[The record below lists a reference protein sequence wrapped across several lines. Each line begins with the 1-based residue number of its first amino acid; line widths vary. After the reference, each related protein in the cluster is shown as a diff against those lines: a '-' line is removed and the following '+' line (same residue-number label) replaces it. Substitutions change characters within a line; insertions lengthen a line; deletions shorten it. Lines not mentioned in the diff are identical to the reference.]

1 MEIYKILNNNVIV
14 SKNEHD
20 KEIIAMGKGIAFK
33 KKVGEHIEDELIDK
47 VYTLSDEVS
56 SKFQEL
62 AAEIP
67 VEHMK
72 ISDDIIKYVK
82 LKLGKKL
89 NDSIYLSLCDH
100 ISTAI
105 LRHEEGVDVKNVLLW
120 DIKKFYKDE
129 FEIGKHGLEMIK
141 EKLNVQ
147 LNEDEAGFIA
157 LHIVNAEMDEKLE
170 TIYEVT
176 KVMQESMFRS
186 DRRVIQAAGNGINR
200 SRFTVYILQHNT
212 LKAVHEAFFTEFH
225 RSGMVAQSLAS
236 SQWLDSCDVH
246 GIIQE
251 GNEHADGV
259 AASAHAGAHL
269 IREHACHLQ
278 ELVPCLI
285 SHDGLEI
292 TYHQRKWMGA

>member
-14 SKNEHD
+14 RKNEHD

-176 KVMQESMFRS
+176 KVMQEILNIVKYFFHIDFDEDSVYFYRFITHLKFFAHRLITKSSYQDEQSDDLLELIKIKYKNAYACCLKIKQFLKTNYAYDLSQEETLYLTIHIARVVYKNERS
-186 DRRVIQAAGNGINR
+186 
-200 SRFTVYILQHNT
+200 
-212 LKAVHEAFFTEFH
+212 
-225 RSGMVAQSLAS
+225 
-236 SQWLDSCDVH
+236 
-246 GIIQE
+246 
-251 GNEHADGV
+251 
-259 AASAHAGAHL
+259 
-269 IREHACHLQ
+269 
-278 ELVPCLI
+278 
-285 SHDGLEI
+285 
-292 TYHQRKWMGA
+292 

>member
-170 TIYEVT
+170 AIYEVT
-176 KVMQESMFRS
+176 KVMQEILNIVKYFFHIDFDEDSVYFYRFITHLKFFAHRLITKSSYQDEQSDDLLELIKIKYKNAYACCLKIKQFLKTNYAYDLSQEETLYLTIHIARVVYKNERS
-186 DRRVIQAAGNGINR
+186 
-200 SRFTVYILQHNT
+200 
-212 LKAVHEAFFTEFH
+212 
-225 RSGMVAQSLAS
+225 
-236 SQWLDSCDVH
+236 
-246 GIIQE
+246 
-251 GNEHADGV
+251 
-259 AASAHAGAHL
+259 
-269 IREHACHLQ
+269 
-278 ELVPCLI
+278 
-285 SHDGLEI
+285 
-292 TYHQRKWMGA
+292 

>member
-176 KVMQESMFRS
+176 KVMQEILNIVKYFFHIDFDEDSVYFYRFITHLKFFAHRLITKSSYQDEQS
-186 DRRVIQAAGNGINR
+186 DDLLELIKIKYKNAYACCLKIKQFLKTNYAYDLSQEETLYLTIHIARV
-200 SRFTVYILQHNT
+200 VY
-212 LKAVHEAFFTEFH
+212 K
-225 RSGMVAQSLAS
+225 
-236 SQWLDSCDVH
+236 
-246 GIIQE
+246 
-251 GNEHADGV
+251 NER
-259 AASAHAGAHL
+259 L
-269 IREHACHLQ
+269 
-278 ELVPCLI
+278 
-285 SHDGLEI
+285 
-292 TYHQRKWMGA
+292 

>member
-176 KVMQESMFRS
+176 KVMQEILNIVKYFFHIDFDEDSVYFYRFITHLKFFAHRLITKSSYQDEQS
-186 DRRVIQAAGNGINR
+186 DD
-200 SRFTVYILQHNT
+200 L
-212 LKAVHEAFFTEFH
+212 
-225 RSGMVAQSLAS
+225 
-236 SQWLDSCDVH
+236 LD
-246 GIIQE
+246 
-251 GNEHADGV
+251 
-259 AASAHAGAHL
+259 L
-269 IREHACHLQ
+269 IKIKYKNA
-278 ELVPCLI
+278 
-285 SHDGLEI
+285 
-292 TYHQRKWMGA
+292 YA

>member
-120 DIKKFYKDE
+120 NIKKFYKDE

-176 KVMQESMFRS
+176 KVMQEILNIVKYFFHIDFDEDSVYFYRFITHLKFFAHRLITKSSYQDEQSDDLLDLIKIKYKNAYACCLKIKQFLKTNYAYDLSQEETLYLTIHIARVVYKNERS
-186 DRRVIQAAGNGINR
+186 
-200 SRFTVYILQHNT
+200 
-212 LKAVHEAFFTEFH
+212 
-225 RSGMVAQSLAS
+225 
-236 SQWLDSCDVH
+236 
-246 GIIQE
+246 
-251 GNEHADGV
+251 
-259 AASAHAGAHL
+259 
-269 IREHACHLQ
+269 
-278 ELVPCLI
+278 
-285 SHDGLEI
+285 
-292 TYHQRKWMGA
+292 

>member
-176 KVMQESMFRS
+176 KVMQEILNIVKYFFHIDFDEDSVYFYRFITHLKFFAHRLITKSSYQDEQS
-186 DRRVIQAAGNGINR
+186 DD
-200 SRFTVYILQHNT
+200 L
-212 LKAVHEAFFTEFH
+212 
-225 RSGMVAQSLAS
+225 
-236 SQWLDSCDVH
+236 
-246 GIIQE
+246 
-251 GNEHADGV
+251 
-259 AASAHAGAHL
+259 
-269 IREHACHLQ
+269 
-278 ELVPCLI
+278 
-285 SHDGLEI
+285 LEI
-292 TYHQRKWMGA
+292 IKIKYKNAYACCLKIKQFLKTNYAYDLSQEETLYLTIHIARVVYKNERS

>member
-176 KVMQESMFRS
+176 KVMQETLNIVKYFFHIDFDEDSVYFYRFITHLKFFAHRLITKSSYQDEQSDDLLELIKIKYKNAYACCLKIKQFLKTNYAYDLSQEETLYLTIHIARVVYKNERS
-186 DRRVIQAAGNGINR
+186 
-200 SRFTVYILQHNT
+200 
-212 LKAVHEAFFTEFH
+212 
-225 RSGMVAQSLAS
+225 
-236 SQWLDSCDVH
+236 
-246 GIIQE
+246 
-251 GNEHADGV
+251 
-259 AASAHAGAHL
+259 
-269 IREHACHLQ
+269 
-278 ELVPCLI
+278 
-285 SHDGLEI
+285 
-292 TYHQRKWMGA
+292 

>member
-100 ISTAI
+100 ISTTI

-176 KVMQESMFRS
+176 KVMQEILNIVKYFFHIDFDEDSVYFYRFITHLKFFAHRLITKSSYQDEQSDDLLDLIKIKYKNAYACCLKIKQFLKTNYAYDLSQEETLYLTIHIARVVYKNERS
-186 DRRVIQAAGNGINR
+186 
-200 SRFTVYILQHNT
+200 
-212 LKAVHEAFFTEFH
+212 
-225 RSGMVAQSLAS
+225 
-236 SQWLDSCDVH
+236 
-246 GIIQE
+246 
-251 GNEHADGV
+251 
-259 AASAHAGAHL
+259 
-269 IREHACHLQ
+269 
-278 ELVPCLI
+278 
-285 SHDGLEI
+285 
-292 TYHQRKWMGA
+292 

>member
-176 KVMQESMFRS
+176 KVMQEILNIVKYFFHIDFDEDSVYFYRFITHLKFFAHRLITKSSYQDEQS
-186 DRRVIQAAGNGINR
+186 DD
-200 SRFTVYILQHNT
+200 L
-212 LKAVHEAFFTEFH
+212 
-225 RSGMVAQSLAS
+225 
-236 SQWLDSCDVH
+236 LD
-246 GIIQE
+246 
-251 GNEHADGV
+251 
-259 AASAHAGAHL
+259 L
-269 IREHACHLQ
+269 IRIKYKNAYACCLKIKQFLKTNYAYDLSQ
-278 ELVPCLI
+278 EETLYLTIHIARVVYKNER
-285 SHDGLEI
+285 S
-292 TYHQRKWMGA
+292 

>member
-147 LNEDEAGFIA
+147 LNEDEASFIA

-176 KVMQESMFRS
+176 KVMQEILNIVKYFFHIDFDEDSVYFYRFITHLKFFAHRLITKSSYQDEQSDDLLDLIKIKYKNAYACCLKIKQFLKTNYAYDLSQEETLYLTIHIARVVYKNERS
-186 DRRVIQAAGNGINR
+186 
-200 SRFTVYILQHNT
+200 
-212 LKAVHEAFFTEFH
+212 
-225 RSGMVAQSLAS
+225 
-236 SQWLDSCDVH
+236 
-246 GIIQE
+246 
-251 GNEHADGV
+251 
-259 AASAHAGAHL
+259 
-269 IREHACHLQ
+269 
-278 ELVPCLI
+278 
-285 SHDGLEI
+285 
-292 TYHQRKWMGA
+292 

>member
-176 KVMQESMFRS
+176 KVMQEILNIVKYFFHIDFDEDSVYFYHFITHLKFFAHRLITKSSYQDEQSDDLLDLIKIKYKNAYACCLKIKQFLKTNYAYDLSQEETLYLTIHIARVVYKNERS
-186 DRRVIQAAGNGINR
+186 
-200 SRFTVYILQHNT
+200 
-212 LKAVHEAFFTEFH
+212 
-225 RSGMVAQSLAS
+225 
-236 SQWLDSCDVH
+236 
-246 GIIQE
+246 
-251 GNEHADGV
+251 
-259 AASAHAGAHL
+259 
-269 IREHACHLQ
+269 
-278 ELVPCLI
+278 
-285 SHDGLEI
+285 
-292 TYHQRKWMGA
+292 

>member
-14 SKNEHD
+14 SKNEYD

-176 KVMQESMFRS
+176 KVMQEILNIVKYFFHIDFDEDSVYFYRFITHLKFFAHRLITKSSYQDEQSDDLLDLIKIKYKNAYACCLKIKQFLKTNYAYDLSQEETLYLTIHIARVVYKNERS
-186 DRRVIQAAGNGINR
+186 
-200 SRFTVYILQHNT
+200 
-212 LKAVHEAFFTEFH
+212 
-225 RSGMVAQSLAS
+225 
-236 SQWLDSCDVH
+236 
-246 GIIQE
+246 
-251 GNEHADGV
+251 
-259 AASAHAGAHL
+259 
-269 IREHACHLQ
+269 
-278 ELVPCLI
+278 
-285 SHDGLEI
+285 
-292 TYHQRKWMGA
+292 

>member
-176 KVMQESMFRS
+176 KVMQEILNIVKYFFHIDFDEDSVYFYRFITHLKFFAHRLITKSSYQDEQSDDLLDLIKIKYKNAYAYCLKIKQFLKTNYAYDLSQEETLYLTIHIARVVYKNERS
-186 DRRVIQAAGNGINR
+186 
-200 SRFTVYILQHNT
+200 
-212 LKAVHEAFFTEFH
+212 
-225 RSGMVAQSLAS
+225 
-236 SQWLDSCDVH
+236 
-246 GIIQE
+246 
-251 GNEHADGV
+251 
-259 AASAHAGAHL
+259 
-269 IREHACHLQ
+269 
-278 ELVPCLI
+278 
-285 SHDGLEI
+285 
-292 TYHQRKWMGA
+292 

>member
-1 MEIYKILNNNVIV
+1 MSLLAKMSMIKKSLPWG
-14 SKNEHD
+14 
-20 KEIIAMGKGIAFK
+20 KELHLR

-176 KVMQESMFRS
+176 KVMQEILNIVKYFFHIDFDEDSVYFYRFITHLKFFAHRLITKSSYQDEQSDDLLDLIKIKYKNAYAYCLKIKQFLKTNYAYDLSQEETLYLTIHIARVVYKNERS
-186 DRRVIQAAGNGINR
+186 
-200 SRFTVYILQHNT
+200 
-212 LKAVHEAFFTEFH
+212 
-225 RSGMVAQSLAS
+225 
-236 SQWLDSCDVH
+236 
-246 GIIQE
+246 
-251 GNEHADGV
+251 
-259 AASAHAGAHL
+259 
-269 IREHACHLQ
+269 
-278 ELVPCLI
+278 
-285 SHDGLEI
+285 
-292 TYHQRKWMGA
+292 

>member
-1 MEIYKILNNNVIV
+1 MKRNVEKYDYQVLNDAKNILMEI
-14 SKNEHD
+14 D
-20 KEIIAMGKGIAFK
+20 MPKELYNPRCVMIFCACAQMIDGKSWR
-33 KKVGEHIEDELIDK
+33 HISEEYMS
-47 VYTLSDEVS
+47 V
-56 SKFQEL
+56 
-62 AAEIP
+62 
-67 VEHMK
+67 H
-72 ISDDIIKYVK
+72 DIIKYVK

-176 KVMQESMFRS
+176 KVMQEILNIVKYFFHIDFDEDSVYFYRFITHLKFFAA
-186 DRRVIQAAGNGINR
+186 RVFDHMEYKDTMQEIYKVMVEQNENAFSGVKKIAE
-200 SRFTVYILQHNT
+200 YIKKQYNYKLTIDEQLYLLIHI
-212 LKAVHEAFFTEFH
+212 K
-225 RSGMVAQSLAS
+225 RI
-236 SQWLDSCDVH
+236 LDE
-246 GIIQE
+246 Q
-251 GNEHADGV
+251 
-259 AASAHAGAHL
+259 
-269 IREHACHLQ
+269 
-278 ELVPCLI
+278 
-285 SHDGLEI
+285 
-292 TYHQRKWMGA
+292 TK

>member
-33 KKVGEHIEDELIDK
+33 KKEGEHIEDELIDK

-176 KVMQESMFRS
+176 KVMQEILNIVKYFFHIDFDEDSVYFYRFITHLKFFAHRLITKSSYQDEQSDDLLELIKIKYKNAYACCLKIKQFLKTNYAYDLSQEETLYLTIHIARVVYKNERS
-186 DRRVIQAAGNGINR
+186 
-200 SRFTVYILQHNT
+200 
-212 LKAVHEAFFTEFH
+212 
-225 RSGMVAQSLAS
+225 
-236 SQWLDSCDVH
+236 
-246 GIIQE
+246 
-251 GNEHADGV
+251 
-259 AASAHAGAHL
+259 
-269 IREHACHLQ
+269 
-278 ELVPCLI
+278 
-285 SHDGLEI
+285 
-292 TYHQRKWMGA
+292 

>member
-176 KVMQESMFRS
+176 KVMQEILNIVKYFFHIDFDEDSVYFYRFITDLKFFAHRLITKSSYQDEQSDDLLELIKIKYKNAYACCLKIKQFLKTNYAYDLSQEETLYLTIHIARVVYKNERS
-186 DRRVIQAAGNGINR
+186 
-200 SRFTVYILQHNT
+200 
-212 LKAVHEAFFTEFH
+212 
-225 RSGMVAQSLAS
+225 
-236 SQWLDSCDVH
+236 
-246 GIIQE
+246 
-251 GNEHADGV
+251 
-259 AASAHAGAHL
+259 
-269 IREHACHLQ
+269 
-278 ELVPCLI
+278 
-285 SHDGLEI
+285 
-292 TYHQRKWMGA
+292 

>member
-176 KVMQESMFRS
+176 KVMQEILNIVKYFFHIDFDEDSVYFYRFITHLKFFAHRLITKSSYQDEQSDDLLDLNKIKYKNAYACCLKIKQFLKTNYAYDLSQEETLYLTIHIARVVYKNERS
-186 DRRVIQAAGNGINR
+186 
-200 SRFTVYILQHNT
+200 
-212 LKAVHEAFFTEFH
+212 
-225 RSGMVAQSLAS
+225 
-236 SQWLDSCDVH
+236 
-246 GIIQE
+246 
-251 GNEHADGV
+251 
-259 AASAHAGAHL
+259 
-269 IREHACHLQ
+269 
-278 ELVPCLI
+278 
-285 SHDGLEI
+285 
-292 TYHQRKWMGA
+292 

>member
-176 KVMQESMFRS
+176 KVMQEILNIVKYFFHIDFDEDSVYFYRFITHLKFFAHRLITKSSYQDEQSDDLLELIKIKYKNAYACCLKIKQFLKTNYVYDLSQEETLYLTIHIARVVYKNERS
-186 DRRVIQAAGNGINR
+186 
-200 SRFTVYILQHNT
+200 
-212 LKAVHEAFFTEFH
+212 
-225 RSGMVAQSLAS
+225 
-236 SQWLDSCDVH
+236 
-246 GIIQE
+246 
-251 GNEHADGV
+251 
-259 AASAHAGAHL
+259 
-269 IREHACHLQ
+269 
-278 ELVPCLI
+278 
-285 SHDGLEI
+285 
-292 TYHQRKWMGA
+292 

>member
-176 KVMQESMFRS
+176 KVMQEILNIVKYFFHIDFDEDSVYFY
-186 DRRVIQAAGNGINR
+186 
-200 SRFTVYILQHNT
+200 RFITH
-212 LKAVHEAFFTEFH
+212 LKFF
-225 RSGMVAQSLAS
+225 
-236 SQWLDSCDVH
+236 
-246 GIIQE
+246 
-251 GNEHADGV
+251 
-259 AASAHAGAHL
+259 AHHL
-269 IREHACHLQ
+269 ITKSSYQDEQSDDLLDLIKIKYKNAYACCLKIKQFLKTNYAYDLSQ
-278 ELVPCLI
+278 EETLYLTIHIARVVYKNER
-285 SHDGLEI
+285 S
-292 TYHQRKWMGA
+292 

>member
-105 LRHEEGVDVKNVLLW
+105 LRHEEGVDVKNVLSW

-176 KVMQESMFRS
+176 KVMQEILNIVKYFFHIDFDEDSVYFYRFITHLKFFAHRLITKSSYQDEQSDDLLDLIKIKYKNAYAYCLKIKQFLKTNYAYDLSQEETLYLTIHIARVVYKNERS
-186 DRRVIQAAGNGINR
+186 
-200 SRFTVYILQHNT
+200 
-212 LKAVHEAFFTEFH
+212 
-225 RSGMVAQSLAS
+225 
-236 SQWLDSCDVH
+236 
-246 GIIQE
+246 
-251 GNEHADGV
+251 
-259 AASAHAGAHL
+259 
-269 IREHACHLQ
+269 
-278 ELVPCLI
+278 
-285 SHDGLEI
+285 
-292 TYHQRKWMGA
+292 

>member
-33 KKVGEHIEDELIDK
+33 KKVGEHIEYELIDK

-176 KVMQESMFRS
+176 KVMQEILNIVKYFFHIDFDEDSVYFYRFITHLKFFAHRLITKSSYQDEQSDDLLDLIKIKYKNAYACCLKIKQFLKTNYAYDLSQEETLYLTIHIARVVYKNERS
-186 DRRVIQAAGNGINR
+186 
-200 SRFTVYILQHNT
+200 
-212 LKAVHEAFFTEFH
+212 
-225 RSGMVAQSLAS
+225 
-236 SQWLDSCDVH
+236 
-246 GIIQE
+246 
-251 GNEHADGV
+251 
-259 AASAHAGAHL
+259 
-269 IREHACHLQ
+269 
-278 ELVPCLI
+278 
-285 SHDGLEI
+285 
-292 TYHQRKWMGA
+292 

>member
-20 KEIIAMGKGIAFK
+20 KEIIAMGKGIASK

-176 KVMQESMFRS
+176 KVMQEILNIVKYFFHIDFDEDSVYFYRFITHLKFFAHRLITKSSYQDEQSDDLLDLIKIKYKNAYACCLKIKQFLKTNYAYDLSQEETLYLTIHIARVVYKNERS
-186 DRRVIQAAGNGINR
+186 
-200 SRFTVYILQHNT
+200 
-212 LKAVHEAFFTEFH
+212 
-225 RSGMVAQSLAS
+225 
-236 SQWLDSCDVH
+236 
-246 GIIQE
+246 
-251 GNEHADGV
+251 
-259 AASAHAGAHL
+259 
-269 IREHACHLQ
+269 
-278 ELVPCLI
+278 
-285 SHDGLEI
+285 
-292 TYHQRKWMGA
+292 

>member
-62 AAEIP
+62 AAEIS

-176 KVMQESMFRS
+176 KVMQEILNIVKYFFHIDFDEDSVYFYRFITHLKFFAHRLITKSSYQDEQSDDLLELIKIKYKNAYACCLKIKQFLKTNYAYDLSQEETLYLTIHIARVVYKNERS
-186 DRRVIQAAGNGINR
+186 
-200 SRFTVYILQHNT
+200 
-212 LKAVHEAFFTEFH
+212 
-225 RSGMVAQSLAS
+225 
-236 SQWLDSCDVH
+236 
-246 GIIQE
+246 
-251 GNEHADGV
+251 
-259 AASAHAGAHL
+259 
-269 IREHACHLQ
+269 
-278 ELVPCLI
+278 
-285 SHDGLEI
+285 
-292 TYHQRKWMGA
+292 

>member
-176 KVMQESMFRS
+176 KVVQEILNIVKYFFHIDFDEDSVYFYRFITHLKFFAHRLITKSSYQDEQSDDLLELIKIKYKNAYACCLKIKQFLKTNYAYDLSQEETLYLTIHIARVVYKNERS
-186 DRRVIQAAGNGINR
+186 
-200 SRFTVYILQHNT
+200 
-212 LKAVHEAFFTEFH
+212 
-225 RSGMVAQSLAS
+225 
-236 SQWLDSCDVH
+236 
-246 GIIQE
+246 
-251 GNEHADGV
+251 
-259 AASAHAGAHL
+259 
-269 IREHACHLQ
+269 
-278 ELVPCLI
+278 
-285 SHDGLEI
+285 
-292 TYHQRKWMGA
+292 

>member
-176 KVMQESMFRS
+176 KVMQEILNIVKYFFHIDFDEDSVYFYRFITHLKFFAHRLITKSSYQDEQSDDLLELIKIKYKNAYACCLKIKQFLKTNYAYDLSQEETLYLTIHIARVVYKNERS
-186 DRRVIQAAGNGINR
+186 
-200 SRFTVYILQHNT
+200 
-212 LKAVHEAFFTEFH
+212 
-225 RSGMVAQSLAS
+225 
-236 SQWLDSCDVH
+236 
-246 GIIQE
+246 
-251 GNEHADGV
+251 
-259 AASAHAGAHL
+259 
-269 IREHACHLQ
+269 
-278 ELVPCLI
+278 
-285 SHDGLEI
+285 
-292 TYHQRKWMGA
+292 

>member
-14 SKNEHD
+14 SKNKHD

-176 KVMQESMFRS
+176 KVMQEILNIVKYFFHIDFDEDSVYFYRFITHLKFFAHRLITKSSYQDEQSDDLLELIKIKYKNAYACCLKIKQFLKTNYAYDLSQEETLYLTIHIARVVYKNERS
-186 DRRVIQAAGNGINR
+186 
-200 SRFTVYILQHNT
+200 
-212 LKAVHEAFFTEFH
+212 
-225 RSGMVAQSLAS
+225 
-236 SQWLDSCDVH
+236 
-246 GIIQE
+246 
-251 GNEHADGV
+251 
-259 AASAHAGAHL
+259 
-269 IREHACHLQ
+269 
-278 ELVPCLI
+278 
-285 SHDGLEI
+285 
-292 TYHQRKWMGA
+292 

>member
-176 KVMQESMFRS
+176 KVMQEILNIVKYFFHIDFDEDSVYFYRFITHLKFFAHRLITKSSYQDEQSDDLLDLIKIKYKNAYACCLKIKQFLKSNYAYDLSQEETLYLTIHIARVVYKNERS
-186 DRRVIQAAGNGINR
+186 
-200 SRFTVYILQHNT
+200 
-212 LKAVHEAFFTEFH
+212 
-225 RSGMVAQSLAS
+225 
-236 SQWLDSCDVH
+236 
-246 GIIQE
+246 
-251 GNEHADGV
+251 
-259 AASAHAGAHL
+259 
-269 IREHACHLQ
+269 
-278 ELVPCLI
+278 
-285 SHDGLEI
+285 
-292 TYHQRKWMGA
+292 

>member
-47 VYTLSDEVS
+47 VYTFSDEVS

-176 KVMQESMFRS
+176 KVMQEILNIVKYFFHIDFDEDSVYFYRFITHLKFFAHRLITKSSYQDEQSDDLLDLIKIKYKNAYACCLKIKQFLKTNYAYDLSQEETLYLTIHIARVVYKNERS
-186 DRRVIQAAGNGINR
+186 
-200 SRFTVYILQHNT
+200 
-212 LKAVHEAFFTEFH
+212 
-225 RSGMVAQSLAS
+225 
-236 SQWLDSCDVH
+236 
-246 GIIQE
+246 
-251 GNEHADGV
+251 
-259 AASAHAGAHL
+259 
-269 IREHACHLQ
+269 
-278 ELVPCLI
+278 
-285 SHDGLEI
+285 
-292 TYHQRKWMGA
+292 

>member
-147 LNEDEAGFIA
+147 LNDDEAGFIA

-176 KVMQESMFRS
+176 KVMQEILNIVKYFFHIDFDEDSVYFYRFITHLKFFAHRLITKSSYQDEQSDDLLELIKIKYKNAYACCLKIKQFLKTNYAYDLSQEETLYLTIHIARVVYKNERS
-186 DRRVIQAAGNGINR
+186 
-200 SRFTVYILQHNT
+200 
-212 LKAVHEAFFTEFH
+212 
-225 RSGMVAQSLAS
+225 
-236 SQWLDSCDVH
+236 
-246 GIIQE
+246 
-251 GNEHADGV
+251 
-259 AASAHAGAHL
+259 
-269 IREHACHLQ
+269 
-278 ELVPCLI
+278 
-285 SHDGLEI
+285 
-292 TYHQRKWMGA
+292 

>member
-176 KVMQESMFRS
+176 KVMQEILNIVKYFFHIDFDEDSVYFYRFITHLKFFAHRLITKSSYQDEQSDDLLDLIKIKYKNAYACCLKIKQFLKTNYAYDLSQEQTLYLTIHIARVVYKNERS
-186 DRRVIQAAGNGINR
+186 
-200 SRFTVYILQHNT
+200 
-212 LKAVHEAFFTEFH
+212 
-225 RSGMVAQSLAS
+225 
-236 SQWLDSCDVH
+236 
-246 GIIQE
+246 
-251 GNEHADGV
+251 
-259 AASAHAGAHL
+259 
-269 IREHACHLQ
+269 
-278 ELVPCLI
+278 
-285 SHDGLEI
+285 
-292 TYHQRKWMGA
+292 

>member
-20 KEIIAMGKGIAFK
+20 KEIIAMRKGIAFK

-176 KVMQESMFRS
+176 KVMQEILNIVKYFFHIDFDEDSVYFYRFITHLKFFAHRLITKSSYQDEQSDDLLELIKIKYKNAYACCLKIKQFLKTNYAYDLSQEETLYLTIHIARVVYKNERS
-186 DRRVIQAAGNGINR
+186 
-200 SRFTVYILQHNT
+200 
-212 LKAVHEAFFTEFH
+212 
-225 RSGMVAQSLAS
+225 
-236 SQWLDSCDVH
+236 
-246 GIIQE
+246 
-251 GNEHADGV
+251 
-259 AASAHAGAHL
+259 
-269 IREHACHLQ
+269 
-278 ELVPCLI
+278 
-285 SHDGLEI
+285 
-292 TYHQRKWMGA
+292 

>member
-20 KEIIAMGKGIAFK
+20 KEIIAMGKEIAFK

-176 KVMQESMFRS
+176 KVMQEILNIVKYFFHIDFDEDSVYFYRFITHLKFFAHRLITKSSYQDEQSDDLLDLIKIKYKNAYACCLKIKQFLKTNYAYDLSQEETLYLTIHIARVVYKNERS
-186 DRRVIQAAGNGINR
+186 
-200 SRFTVYILQHNT
+200 
-212 LKAVHEAFFTEFH
+212 
-225 RSGMVAQSLAS
+225 
-236 SQWLDSCDVH
+236 
-246 GIIQE
+246 
-251 GNEHADGV
+251 
-259 AASAHAGAHL
+259 
-269 IREHACHLQ
+269 
-278 ELVPCLI
+278 
-285 SHDGLEI
+285 
-292 TYHQRKWMGA
+292 

>member
-72 ISDDIIKYVK
+72 ISDYIIKYVK

-176 KVMQESMFRS
+176 KVMQEILNIVKYFFHIDFDEDSVYFYRFITHLKFFAHRLITKSSYQDEQSDDLLELIKIKYKNAYACCLKIKQFLKTNYAYDLSQEETLYLTIHIARVVYKNERS
-186 DRRVIQAAGNGINR
+186 
-200 SRFTVYILQHNT
+200 
-212 LKAVHEAFFTEFH
+212 
-225 RSGMVAQSLAS
+225 
-236 SQWLDSCDVH
+236 
-246 GIIQE
+246 
-251 GNEHADGV
+251 
-259 AASAHAGAHL
+259 
-269 IREHACHLQ
+269 
-278 ELVPCLI
+278 
-285 SHDGLEI
+285 
-292 TYHQRKWMGA
+292 

>member
-20 KEIIAMGKGIAFK
+20 KEIIAMGKGIVFK

-176 KVMQESMFRS
+176 KVMQEILNIVKYFFHIDFDEDSVYFYRFITHLKFFAHRLITKSSYQDEQSDDLLDLIKIKYKNAYACCLKIKQFLKTNYAYDLSQEETLYLTIHIARVVYKNERS
-186 DRRVIQAAGNGINR
+186 
-200 SRFTVYILQHNT
+200 
-212 LKAVHEAFFTEFH
+212 
-225 RSGMVAQSLAS
+225 
-236 SQWLDSCDVH
+236 
-246 GIIQE
+246 
-251 GNEHADGV
+251 
-259 AASAHAGAHL
+259 
-269 IREHACHLQ
+269 
-278 ELVPCLI
+278 
-285 SHDGLEI
+285 
-292 TYHQRKWMGA
+292 

>member
-72 ISDDIIKYVK
+72 ISDDIIKYGK

-176 KVMQESMFRS
+176 KVMQEILNIVKYFFHIDFDEDSVYFYRFITHLKFFAHRLITKSSYQDEQSDDLLDLIKIKYKNAYACCLKIKQFLKTNYAYDLSQEETLYLTIHIARVVYKNERS
-186 DRRVIQAAGNGINR
+186 
-200 SRFTVYILQHNT
+200 
-212 LKAVHEAFFTEFH
+212 
-225 RSGMVAQSLAS
+225 
-236 SQWLDSCDVH
+236 
-246 GIIQE
+246 
-251 GNEHADGV
+251 
-259 AASAHAGAHL
+259 
-269 IREHACHLQ
+269 
-278 ELVPCLI
+278 
-285 SHDGLEI
+285 
-292 TYHQRKWMGA
+292 

>member
-89 NDSIYLSLCDH
+89 NDSIYLSLCNH

-176 KVMQESMFRS
+176 KVMQEILNIVKYFFHIDFDEDSVYFYRFITHLKFFAHRLITKSSYQDEQSDDLLDLIKIKYKNAYACCLKIKQFLKTNYAYDLSQEETLYLTIHIARVVYKNERS
-186 DRRVIQAAGNGINR
+186 
-200 SRFTVYILQHNT
+200 
-212 LKAVHEAFFTEFH
+212 
-225 RSGMVAQSLAS
+225 
-236 SQWLDSCDVH
+236 
-246 GIIQE
+246 
-251 GNEHADGV
+251 
-259 AASAHAGAHL
+259 
-269 IREHACHLQ
+269 
-278 ELVPCLI
+278 
-285 SHDGLEI
+285 
-292 TYHQRKWMGA
+292 

>member
-20 KEIIAMGKGIAFK
+20 KEIIDMGKGIAFK

-176 KVMQESMFRS
+176 KVMQEILNIVKYFFHIDFDEDSVYFYRFITHLKFFAHRLITKSSYQDEQSDDLLDLIKIKYKNAYACCLKIKQFLKTNYAYDLSQEETLYLTIHIARVVYKNERS
-186 DRRVIQAAGNGINR
+186 
-200 SRFTVYILQHNT
+200 
-212 LKAVHEAFFTEFH
+212 
-225 RSGMVAQSLAS
+225 
-236 SQWLDSCDVH
+236 
-246 GIIQE
+246 
-251 GNEHADGV
+251 
-259 AASAHAGAHL
+259 
-269 IREHACHLQ
+269 
-278 ELVPCLI
+278 
-285 SHDGLEI
+285 
-292 TYHQRKWMGA
+292 

>member
-20 KEIIAMGKGIAFK
+20 KEIIAMGKGIEFK

-176 KVMQESMFRS
+176 KVMQEILNIVKYFFHIDFDEDSVYFYRFITHLKFFAHRLITKSSYQDEQSDDLLELIKIKYKNAYACCLKIKQFLKTNYAYDLSQEETLYLTIHIARVVYKNERS
-186 DRRVIQAAGNGINR
+186 
-200 SRFTVYILQHNT
+200 
-212 LKAVHEAFFTEFH
+212 
-225 RSGMVAQSLAS
+225 
-236 SQWLDSCDVH
+236 
-246 GIIQE
+246 
-251 GNEHADGV
+251 
-259 AASAHAGAHL
+259 
-269 IREHACHLQ
+269 
-278 ELVPCLI
+278 
-285 SHDGLEI
+285 
-292 TYHQRKWMGA
+292 

>member
-176 KVMQESMFRS
+176 KVMQEILNIVKYFFHIDFDEDSVYFYCFITHLKFFAHRLITKSSYQDEQSDDLLELIKIKYKNAYACCLKIKQFLKTNYAYDLSQEETLYLTIHIARVVYKNERS
-186 DRRVIQAAGNGINR
+186 
-200 SRFTVYILQHNT
+200 
-212 LKAVHEAFFTEFH
+212 
-225 RSGMVAQSLAS
+225 
-236 SQWLDSCDVH
+236 
-246 GIIQE
+246 
-251 GNEHADGV
+251 
-259 AASAHAGAHL
+259 
-269 IREHACHLQ
+269 
-278 ELVPCLI
+278 
-285 SHDGLEI
+285 
-292 TYHQRKWMGA
+292 